1 MSNMRSRQSTQFQLV
16 IMKNAFFSPLT
27 MKRNVF
33 CASKNHIPRGK
44 KVKIFTFA
52 YGQAGSGDPQIVYN
66 LFSLTLITK
75 DTTSCPT
82 PDIVP
87 EQSSEP
93 KKNSKRG
100 WIVERKIPEIVL
112 PHHLDNVP
120 PPCLL
125 YKCFL
130 RQHLS
135 MQDCKSGFRLY
146 DVRFSDL

>member
-1 MSNMRSRQSTQFQLV
+1 
-16 IMKNAFFSPLT
+16 
-27 MKRNVF
+27 MKRAWKMHFSAPSQWNEMCFVHQRIIF
-33 CASKNHIPRGK
+33 QGK
-44 KVKIFTFA
+44 K
-52 YGQAGSGDPQIVYN
+52 GQHFHICLRSGWERCPLDCLKSILAHLDHKGHN
-66 LFSLTLITK
+66 LLPHTRY
-75 DTTSCPT
+75 CPWT
-82 PDIVP
+82 IKWA
-87 EQSSEP
+87 Q
-93 KKNSKRG
+93 KNSKWG